1 MKQAHDIKTLYNKYR
16 FNVYVKASVFNILI
30 FMQKRKLDS
39 SRIRALALDLDG
51 TALGAGAGLSG
62 RTEKALRSCRERGIG
77 TIICTGRGLES
88 AEKYRR
94 PIEAEGPMVYFNG
107 AIVADMP
114 QGKILSAV
122 LLESEAADFCIGLS
136 RETGAYFQ
144 LFLPQKDGTS
154 FVLAAESRRPETG
167 MYLNHT
173 GVDAV
178 ICDLRE
184 AVNAPG
190 FPGCVKGMFIAE
202 PEIQELLKPRLK
214 ERLGNTVYIVRTFRN
229 FLEILNSKVSKGEGL
244 KTAMKA
250 RGLKSEEVIALG
262 DEENDLPMF
271 SVAGF
276 SVAPSNAGPAVLEA
290 ADLVIGANTEDG
302 TAEFLEKTF
311 LF

>member
-1 MKQAHDIKTLYNKYR
+1 
-16 FNVYVKASVFNILI
+16 
-30 FMQKRKLDS
+30 MQKRKLDS

-51 TALGAGAGLSG
+51 TALGSGAILSG

-88 AEKYRR
+88 AEKFRR
-94 PIEAEGPMVYFNG
+94 PIGAEGPMVYFNG
-107 AIVADMP
+107 AVVADMP
-114 QGKILSAV
+114 ERKILSAV

-144 LFLPQKDGTS
+144 LFLPQGDGKS
-154 FVLAAESRRPETG
+154 SVLAAESRRPETG
-167 MYLNHT
+167 MYLKHT
-173 GVDAV
+173 GLDAV
-178 ICDLRE
+178 VCDLRE

-190 FPGCVKGMFIAE
+190 FPGCIKGMFIAE
-202 PEIQELLKPRLK
+202 PEIQERLKPRLK

-229 FLEILNSKVSKGEGL
+229 FLEILNSKASKGEGL

-271 SVAGF
+271 AVAGF
-276 SVAPSNAGPAVLEA
+276 SAAPSNAGPAVQEG

-311 LF
+311 LS